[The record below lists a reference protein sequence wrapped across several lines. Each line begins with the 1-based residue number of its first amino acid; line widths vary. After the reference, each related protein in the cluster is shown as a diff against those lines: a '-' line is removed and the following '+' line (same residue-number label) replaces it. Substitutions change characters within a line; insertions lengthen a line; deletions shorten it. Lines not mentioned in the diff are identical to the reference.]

1 VAIQAL
7 LPTINLF
14 QFCFSFISGI
24 SAILT
29 QEADQ
34 DIEELT
40 SEQEIRQPDNR
51 EKESKPHA

>member
-1 VAIQAL
+1 M
-7 LPTINLF
+7 F
-14 QFCFSFISGI
+14 QICFSFISGI

-51 EKESKPHA
+51 EKESIPHA